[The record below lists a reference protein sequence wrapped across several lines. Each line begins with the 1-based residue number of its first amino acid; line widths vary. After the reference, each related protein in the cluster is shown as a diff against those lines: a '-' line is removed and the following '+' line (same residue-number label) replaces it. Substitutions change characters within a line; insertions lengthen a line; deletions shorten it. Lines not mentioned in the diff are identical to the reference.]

1 MTEQK
6 VKNPGKKNE
15 DWDFT
20 GVRHKV
26 KYEDGSNLES
36 QVKDTKVVSR
46 KKSNNLV
53 LNEAALPKT
62 KTRSAMASEMNRED
76 PRGQSDIY
84 NLASIPK
91 RGIALVID
99 LVFLASILFVVKE
112 SGPFW
117 RQIIQLFLDK
127 YNLQLLI
134 PEWFVLKGILIVT
147 GFLALNICIVF
158 PVTFFNHSLGKK
170 ILGLKIRGQEQYTLT
185 ISQIFVR
192 ELIIKPFSIILLA
205 GLITPFFAKKRA
217 SLHDMASH
225 TFVIEK

>member
-1 MTEQK
+1 MTDQK
-6 VKNPGKKNE
+6 NKNPGKNNE

-20 GVRHKV
+20 GVRHPK
-26 KYEDGSNLES
+26 LES
-36 QVKDTKVVSR
+36 QVKETKVVSR

-91 RGIALVID
+91 RAIALLID
-99 LVFLASILFVVKE
+99 LVFLASILFVTKAAA
-112 SGPFW
+112 PLW
-117 RQIIQLFLDK
+117 KQIIHLFLDK

-134 PEWFVLKGILIVT
+134 PEWFVLNGIIIFT
-147 GFLALNICIVF
+147 GFIALNVCIVF

-170 ILGLKIRGQEQYTLT
+170 LLGLKIRGQEQYTLT
-185 ISQIFVR
+185 ISQIFGR
-192 ELIIKPFSIILLA
+192 ELIVKPISIILLA
-205 GLITPFFAKKRA
+205 GFITPFFAKKRA